1 MFIDGS
7 LDLSNDAIISN
18 ARQYA
23 ALIRAREDLD
33 SALKSLKSGFTQ
45 DIAGLDVEHAMSN
58 ISEIDGLSV
67 SEDIVDDIFH
77 RFCVGK

>member
-1 MFIDGS
+1 MFTDGS
-7 LDLSNDAIISN
+7 LDLSNDAIIQTLASMPFWLAPVRIEN
-18 ARQYA
+18 AV
-23 ALIRAREDLD
+23 E
-33 SALKSLKSGFTQ
+33 SLKSGFTQ

-67 SEDIVDDIFH
+67 SEDIVDDIFS